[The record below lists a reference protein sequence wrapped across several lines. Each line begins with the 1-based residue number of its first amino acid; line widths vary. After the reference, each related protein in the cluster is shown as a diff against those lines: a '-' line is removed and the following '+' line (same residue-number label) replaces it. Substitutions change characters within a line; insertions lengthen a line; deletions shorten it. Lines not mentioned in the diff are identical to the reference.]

1 VGVINSERMLAAV
14 AARRGEHESAAQHLA
29 RADAAVAG
37 TDMAKSDVQT
47 AILLTHALA
56 AAKRGEFD
64 EAKARLGA
72 AEARMQDR
80 TPPRWLAQEHAE
92 VVAMAAAMAKQ

>member
-1 VGVINSERMLAAV
+1 ML
-14 AARRGEHESAAQHLA
+14 G
-29 RADAAVAG
+29 AVAG

-56 AAKRGEFD
+56 AAKRGEPV

-72 AEARMQDR
+72 AETRMQTG
-80 TPPRWLAQEHAE
+80 TPPRWLAQEREQVTAM
-92 VVAMAAAMAKQ
+92 VAAQVRSR